1 MLDSLGEC
9 RVQVFAVDDATVN
22 LRIYEKIL
30 KTIGDVDVMTFS
42 SAPEALE
49 YASNH
54 EPDLLI
60 TDFRMPEM
68 DGLELIKHFRLIP
81 YYRDIPVIMLTGEQ
95 DAEIRRKAIE
105 LGASDFLNKPA
116 DPIEFSSRVR
126 NLLELRQRRKEL
138 AQRADQLAADVRAA
152 TREIALRE
160 RETIHRLSRAA
171 EFRDNETGMHI
182 VRMGRF
188 AQVLGR
194 ALGLGETEAE
204 LLLLAAPMHDIGKV
218 ATPDAILLKPGKLT
232 PDEWT
237 IMKQHTTAGYEILK
251 DSASPLLQK
260 GAEIALSHHEKW
272 DGSGYP
278 NGLAGDDIPISGRI
292 CALSDVFD
300 ALTSVRPYKPA
311 WPVEQAIVHIHKS
324 SGSHFDPELVKAFER
339 AMPEINDIRAKLT
352 DREEVLT

>member
-1 MLDSLGEC
+1 
-9 RVQVFAVDDATVN
+9 VQVFAVDDATVN
-22 LRIYEKIL
+22 LRVYEKIL
-30 KTIGDVDVMTFS
+30 GSIADVEVMTFS
-42 SAPEALE
+42 KPTEALE
-49 YASNH
+49 YAQNH

-68 DGLELIKHFRLIP
+68 DGIELIKHFRLIP
-81 YYRDIPVIMLTGEQ
+81 YYREIPIIMLTGEQ

-105 LGASDFLNKPA
+105 FGASDFLNKPA

-138 AQRADQLAADVRAA
+138 ASRAEHLAAEVRAA

-160 RETIHRLSRAA
+160 RETINRLSRAA

-188 AQVLGR
+188 AQVLARGV
-194 ALGLGETEAE
+194 GLNEGEAE

-251 DSASPLLQK
+251 DSASTLLQK
-260 GAEIALSHHEKW
+260 GAEIALTHHEKW

-278 NGLAGDDIPISGRI
+278 NGLSGDNIPISGRI

-311 WPVEQAIVHIHKS
+311 WPTEQAIIHIHQS
-324 SGSHFDPELVKAFER
+324 SGTHFDPALVKVFER
-339 AMPEINDIRAKLT
+339 VLPEINDIRSKLA
-352 DREEVLT
+352 DQEEVPA

>member
-1 MLDSLGEC
+1 
-9 RVQVFAVDDATVN
+9 VNVFAVDDATVN

-30 KTIGDVDVMTFS
+30 HSIGGLDVMTFS
-42 SAPEALE
+42 SPTEALE
-49 YASNH
+49 YSQNH

-60 TDFRMPEM
+60 VDFRMPEM
-68 DGLELIKHFRLIP
+68 DGVELIKHFRLIRN
-81 YYRDIPVIMLTGEQ
+81 YLDIPVIMLTGEQ

-105 LGASDFLNKPA
+105 AGVSDFLNKPA
-116 DPIEFSSRVR
+116 DPVEFSSRVR
-126 NLLELRQRRKEL
+126 NLLELRQRRQEL
-138 AQRADQLAADVRAA
+138 KHRADQLAADVRAA
-152 TREIALRE
+152 TLEIALRE
-160 RETIHRLSRAA
+160 RETINRLSRAA

-194 ALGLGETEAE
+194 AMGLGEDEAE
-204 LLLLAAPMHDIGKV
+204 VLLLAAPMHDIGKV

-251 DSASPLLQK
+251 DSSSKMLQK
-260 GAEIALSHHEKW
+260 GAEIALTHHEKW

-278 NGLAGDDIPISGRI
+278 NGVSGDDIPISGRI

-311 WPVEQAIVHIHKS
+311 WPVEQAIVYIHQS
-324 SGSHFDPELVKAFER
+324 SGTHFDPELVKLFER
-339 AMPEINDIRAKLT
+339 VMPEINEIRAKLT
-352 DREEVLT
+352 DHEESVT

>member
-1 MLDSLGEC
+1 
-9 RVQVFAVDDATVN
+9 
-22 LRIYEKIL
+22 
-30 KTIGDVDVMTFS
+30 
-42 SAPEALE
+42 
-49 YASNH
+49 
-54 EPDLLI
+54 
-60 TDFRMPEM
+60 
-68 DGLELIKHFRLIP
+68 
-81 YYRDIPVIMLTGEQ
+81 
-95 DAEIRRKAIE
+95 
-105 LGASDFLNKPA
+105 
-116 DPIEFSSRVR
+116 
-126 NLLELRQRRKEL
+126 
-138 AQRADQLAADVRAA
+138 
-152 TREIALRE
+152 IALRE

-251 DSASPLLQK
+251 ESTSKFLQK
-260 GAEIALSHHEKW
+260 GAEIALTHHEKW

-278 NGLAGDDIPISGRI
+278 SGTAGDDIPISGRI
-292 CALSDVFD
+292 CAISDVFD

-311 WPVEQAIVHIHKS
+311 WPVEQAIIYIHQS
-324 SGSHFDPELVKAFER
+324 SGTHFDPALVKVFER
-339 AMPEINDIRAKLT
+339 VMPEINDIRAKLT
-352 DREEVLT
+352 DHEEVPV